1 MTQIVEVCT
10 QMFRV
15 LSQIVLSIFDFAG
28 NKHNGNKRT
37 QSKLTYI
44 YIYTIK
50 QRTHRR

>member
-1 MTQIVEVCT
+1 MTQIVEVC
-10 QMFRV
+10 MEIFRL

-37 QSKLTYI
+37 QLKLKYI

-50 QRTHRR
+50 HRTHLR